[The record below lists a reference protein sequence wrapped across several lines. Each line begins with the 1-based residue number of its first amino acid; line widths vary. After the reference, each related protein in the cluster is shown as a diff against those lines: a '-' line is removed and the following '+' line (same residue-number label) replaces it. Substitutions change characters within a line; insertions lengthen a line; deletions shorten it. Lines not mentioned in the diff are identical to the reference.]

1 MDDQTAD
8 RATGDVTGLLRV
20 AQAGDRV
27 ALEQVY
33 DLVYGELR
41 QIAAARLRN
50 EREGHTLQP
59 TALVNEAFLKLAGSP
74 AADVRDRGHFLGIAA
89 RAMRQ
94 VLVDHARRR
103 GALKRG
109 EGVRA
114 ATLTGQLFDDNESGG
129 IDAEDLLALDAAL
142 DRLNE
147 LDPRLRQVVELRFF
161 AGLNDTETGAVL
173 GVTRRT
179 VQRDW
184 TRARAWLYRELYKE
198 GLEPESEA
206 DVNP

>member
-8 RATGDVTGLLRV
+8 RAAGDVTRLLRV
-20 AQAGDRV
+20 ARAGDPD
-27 ALEQVY
+27 ALGRVY

-41 QIAAARLRN
+41 QIAAARLRR

-74 AADVRDRGHFLGIAA
+74 SADVRDRKHFLGIAA

-103 GALKRG
+103 GAVKRG

-114 ATLTGQLFDDNESGG
+114 APLTDQLFDAGKSGG
-129 IDAEDLLALDAAL
+129 IDAEELLALDAAL
-142 DRLNE
+142 DRLDR
-147 LDPRLRQVVELRFF
+147 LDPRLRQVVELRYF
-161 AGLNDTETGAVL
+161 AGLNDTETGEVL

-184 TRARAWLYRELYKE
+184 VRARAWLYRELYA
-198 GLEPESEA
+198 GGADPEPEA
-206 DVNP
+206 DANR

>member
-1 MDDQTAD
+1 MDDQAAD
-8 RATGDVTGLLRV
+8 RPTGDVTRLLQV
-20 AQAGDRV
+20 AHAGDPD
-27 ALEQVY
+27 ALGQVY

-41 QIAAARLRN
+41 KIAAARLRH

-74 AADVRDRGHFLGIAA
+74 AADVRDRGHFLGVAA

-103 GALKRG
+103 AAIKRG
-109 EGVRA
+109 EGVRE
-114 ATLTGQLFDDNESGG
+114 ATLTGHLFDAGQSGG
-129 IDAEDLLALDAAL
+129 IDAEELLALDAAL
-142 DRLNE
+142 DRLNQ
-147 LDPRLRQVVELRFF
+147 LDPRLRQVVELRYF
-161 AGLNDTETGAVL
+161 AGLNDTETGDVL

-184 TRARAWLYRELYKE
+184 TRARAWLYHELYE
-198 GLEPESEA
+198 SGREPRSEA
-206 DVNP
+206 DANR